1 LSPVINQYIFLIKT
15 SRKKM
20 KHPLS
25 TKRVARIILF
35 SAAVCSIFFYAC
47 KKKDKDSDT
56 TPEHI
61 VMRTSTSAL
70 QAVYT
75 DTVVT
80 GTAVFTQPDAGGDVT
95 MTMDI
100 TVPSRANKSV
110 AVHFHAMN
118 DCGSKGANAMGHWNP
133 TGVKH
138 GKFGTVPFHSG
149 DIGNIPL
156 DSKGHATYTVITNL
170 WSLGGSDTTTNIVN
184 RSIIIHSGVDD
195 YTTQPSGNS
204 GNRIGCTGINS
215 PVIQ

>member
-1 LSPVINQYIFLIKT
+1 
-15 SRKKM
+15 M

-25 TKRVARIILF
+25 TKRVARIMLF
-35 SAAVCSIFFYAC
+35 SALLSSIFFYAC

-56 TPEHI
+56 PTDDHV
-61 VMRTSTSAL
+61 VMKTSTSTL
-70 QAVYT
+70 HQVYS

-80 GTAVFTQPDAGGDVT
+80 GTAVFTQPNAGGDVT
-95 MTMDI
+95 MTLDI

-118 DCGSKGANAMGHWNP
+118 DCGSNATNAMGHWNP
-133 TGVKH
+133 TASKH
-138 GKFGTVPFHSG
+138 GKFGSSAFHSG

-156 DSKGHATYTVITNL
+156 DSKGHANYTVITNL
-170 WSLGGSDTTTNIVN
+170 WTLGGSDSTRNIVN

-204 GNRIGCTGINS
+204 GNRIGCTGIEN
-215 PVIQ
+215 PVVQ